1 MCKSKLLQKAS
12 THPRKQTLCKI
23 VPITRMVKVKKT
35 RKAPK
40 GTKADKK
47 DYMTI
52 PEVRR
57 SLEHI
62 HSYVKTHPT
71 VAAFRKEFKK
81 VFGTEIS
88 EKSASEYLS
97 VVSLEK
103 GRGSQHG
110 GAASIGYDM
119 TPGSGGPS
127 ILPYVAGGV
136 QLPVDSVARTC
147 GQNCFLPPAADLGS
161 NVFQKGGRRNTR
173 KSRKQK
179 GGAFPSLGTALSE
192 FVSRPFGMS
201 SPPSIGQDLT
211 MLAKGGQFASP
222 RPEIN
227 NPVIPTQT
235 HIYNGS
241 IAPVSKMF

>member
-1 MCKSKLLQKAS
+1 
-12 THPRKQTLCKI
+12 
-23 VPITRMVKVKKT
+23 MVRVKKT
-35 RKAPK
+35 RKAKAK
-40 GTKADKK
+40 GSKGQK

-97 VVSLEK
+97 VVALEK
-103 GRGSQHG
+103 GKQHG
-110 GAASIGYDM
+110 GAQVVSPASLGYDM
-119 TPGSGGPS
+119 APGSNNPS
-127 ILPYVAGGV
+127 YLPYVAGGV
-136 QLPVDSVARTC
+136 QLPLDSVARTC

-161 NVFQKGGRRNTR
+161 NTFQKGGRRNTR
-173 KSRKQK
+173 KTRKSKQR
-179 GGAFPSLGTALSE
+179 GGAFPTLHTAFSE
-192 FVSRPFGMS
+192 FVSRPLGMG
-201 SPPSIGQDLT
+201 SPPSAGQDLT
-211 MLAKGGQFASP
+211 MLAKGYNQFASP

-227 NPVIPTQT
+227 NPVIPIPTPV
-235 HIYNGS
+235 YNAS
-241 IAPVSKMF
+241 IAPVSRMF

>member
-1 MCKSKLLQKAS
+1 
-12 THPRKQTLCKI
+12 
-23 VPITRMVKVKKT
+23 MVRVKKT
-35 RKAPK
+35 RKAK
-40 GTKADKK
+40 GGGKK
-47 DYMTI
+47 DHMTI

-71 VAAFRKEFKK
+71 VSAFRKEFKK

-97 VVSLEK
+97 VVALEK

-110 GAASIGYDM
+110 GAQLASPASLGYDM
-119 TPGSGGPS
+119 TAGSNNPS
-127 ILPYVAGGV
+127 YLPYVAGGV

-161 NVFQKGGRRNTR
+161 NAFQKGGRRSTR
-173 KSRKQK
+173 KTGKGKSKQH
-179 GGAFPSLGTALSE
+179 GGAFPSLGTAFSE
-192 FVSRPFGMS
+192 FVSRPFGMG
-201 SPPSIGQDLT
+201 SPPSVGQDLT
-211 MLAKGGQFASP
+211 MLAKGGQFPSP

-227 NPVIPTQT
+227 NPVIPIPTPV
-235 HIYNGS
+235 YNAS
-241 IAPVSKMF
+241 IAPVSRMF

>member
-1 MCKSKLLQKAS
+1 
-12 THPRKQTLCKI
+12 
-23 VPITRMVKVKKT
+23 MVKVKKT
-35 RKAPK
+35 RKAK
-40 GTKADKK
+40 GDKGKK

-110 GAASIGYDM
+110 GAVQAITPAAVGYEM
-119 TPGSGGPS
+119 SPGSNNPS
-127 ILPYVAGGV
+127 YLPYVAGGFH
-136 QLPVDSVARTC
+136 LPADSVASTC
-147 GQNCFLPPAADLGS
+147 GKNPFLPPAPGLGS
-161 NVFQKGGRRNTR
+161 NTFQKGGRRNTR
-173 KSRKQK
+173 KNRKAKQQ
-179 GGAFPSLGTALSE
+179 GGAFPSLGTALAE
-192 FVSRPFGMS
+192 FASRPFGMS
-201 SPPSIGQDLT
+201 SPPSAGQDLT
-211 MLAKGGQFASP
+211 MLAKGYNQFASP

-227 NPVIPTQT
+227 NPVIPSATPVF
-235 HIYNGS
+235 NAS
-241 IAPVSKMF
+241 IAPVSRMF

>member
-1 MCKSKLLQKAS
+1 MF
-12 THPRKQTLCKI
+12 RKTLGKI
-23 VPITRMVKVKKT
+23 AAITRMVKVKKT
-35 RKAPK
+35 RKASK
-40 GTKADKK
+40 GTSGQKK

-52 PEVRR
+52 PEVRK

-62 HSYVKTHPT
+62 HSYVKTRPT

-103 GRGSQHG
+103 ARGSQHG
-110 GAASIGYDM
+110 GAQLASPAPLGYEM
-119 TPGSGGPS
+119 TPGSNNPS
-127 ILPYVAGGV
+127 YLPYVAGGV
-136 QLPVDSVARTC
+136 QLPLDSVARTC

-161 NVFQKGGRRNTR
+161 NAFQKGGRRNTRKMR

-179 GGAFPSLGTALSE
+179 GGAFPTIQTAFAEFLNRPLGM
-192 FVSRPFGMS
+192 G
-201 SPPSIGQDLT
+201 SPNSAPQDLT
-211 MLAKGGQFASP
+211 MLAKGYNQFASP

-227 NPVIPTQT
+227 DLQF
-235 HIYNGS
+235 
-241 IAPVSKMF
+241 A

>member
-1 MCKSKLLQKAS
+1 
-12 THPRKQTLCKI
+12 
-23 VPITRMVKVKKT
+23 MVRVKKT
-35 RKAPK
+35 RKVPK
-40 GTKADKK
+40 GGKGQK
-47 DYMTI
+47 DHMTI

-81 VFGTEIS
+81 IFGTEIS

-97 VVSLEK
+97 VVTIEK

-110 GAASIGYDM
+110 GAQLASPASLGYEM
-119 TPGSGGPS
+119 TPGSNNPS
-127 ILPYVAGGV
+127 YLPYVAGGV

-161 NVFQKGGRRNTR
+161 NTFQKGGRRTTHKMR

-179 GGAFPSLGTALSE
+179 GGAFPSLGTAFSE
-192 FVSRPFGMS
+192 FISRPLGMS
-201 SPPSIGQDLT
+201 SPLSAGQDLT
-211 MLAKGGQFASP
+211 MLAKGYNQFASP

-227 NPVIPTQT
+227 NPMIPIPTP
-235 HIYNGS
+235 IYNAS
-241 IAPVSKMF
+241 IAPVSRMF

>member
-1 MCKSKLLQKAS
+1 
-12 THPRKQTLCKI
+12 
-23 VPITRMVKVKKT
+23 MVKVKKT

-40 GTKADKK
+40 GGKK
-47 DYMTI
+47 EYMTI

-62 HSYVKTHPT
+62 HSYVKTNPT

-97 VVSLEK
+97 VVHLEK
-103 GRGSQHG
+103 GKGKAQHG
-110 GAASIGYDM
+110 GAQAVSPASLGYDM
-119 TPGSGGPS
+119 TPGTNTPS
-127 ILPYVAGGV
+127 TLPYVAGGFP
-136 QLPVDSVARTC
+136 LPADSVARTC

-161 NVFQKGGRRNTR
+161 NAFQKGGRRSTR
-173 KSRKQK
+173 KNRKSKQK
-179 GGAFPSLGTALSE
+179 GGAFPSIQTAFSE
-192 FVSRPFGMS
+192 FLSRPLGMS
-201 SPPSIGQDLT
+201 SPPSAGQDLT

-227 NPVIPTQT
+227 TPVIPTPT
-235 HIYNGS
+235 PIYNAS
-241 IAPVSKMF
+241 IAPVSRMF

>member
-1 MCKSKLLQKAS
+1 
-12 THPRKQTLCKI
+12 
-23 VPITRMVKVKKT
+23 MVKVKKT

-40 GTKADKK
+40 GGKK

-71 VAAFRKEFKK
+71 VSAFRKEFKK

-97 VVSLEK
+97 VVGLEK
-103 GRGSQHG
+103 GKQHG
-110 GAASIGYDM
+110 GAQVVTPAAVGYDM
-119 TPGSGGPS
+119 TPGSNNPS
-127 ILPYVAGGV
+127 FLPYVAGGF
-136 QLPVDSVARTC
+136 QLPADSIASTC
-147 GQNCFLPPAADLGS
+147 GKDHFLPPALGLGS
-161 NVFQKGGRRNTR
+161 NTFQKGGRRNTR
-173 KSRKQK
+173 KNRKGKQQ

-211 MLAKGGQFASP
+211 MLSKGYNQFASP

-227 NPVIPTQT
+227 NPVIPTST
-235 HIYNGS
+235 PVFNAS
-241 IAPVSKMF
+241 IAPVSRMF